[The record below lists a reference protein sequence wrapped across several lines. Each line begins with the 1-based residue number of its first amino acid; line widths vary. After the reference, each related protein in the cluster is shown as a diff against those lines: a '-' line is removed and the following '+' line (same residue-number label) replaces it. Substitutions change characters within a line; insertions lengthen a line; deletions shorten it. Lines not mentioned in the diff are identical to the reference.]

1 MFLKLF
7 NESPDSS
14 ESYFFVVVFFFSS
27 PECLTAAE
35 NVAKLL
41 AGGLVGGAVGG
52 TSHPESMLGL
62 ALPNCSGL

>member
-14 ESYFFVVVFFFSS
+14 EAYFFVVFFLPS
-27 PECLTAAE
+27 PECLTTAE
-35 NVAKLL
+35 NVANCGR
-41 AGGLVGGAVGG
+41 AGGRAAGG
-52 TSHPESMLGL
+52 TSRPESMLGL